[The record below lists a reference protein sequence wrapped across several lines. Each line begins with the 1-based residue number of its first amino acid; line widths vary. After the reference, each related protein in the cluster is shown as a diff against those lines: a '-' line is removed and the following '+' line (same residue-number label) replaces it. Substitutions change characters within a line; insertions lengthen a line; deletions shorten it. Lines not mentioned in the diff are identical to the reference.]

1 MWQFTNQEGL
11 DEMVERAGKL
21 YIIIEFSVQVL
32 GT

>member
-11 DEMVERAGKL
+11 DEMVERAVKL